1 MVETNNEDTSESIV
15 FVYLWSLC
23 EIWLTDAGLEVTV
36 PDP

>member
-1 MVETNNEDTSESIV
+1 MVETNYEDTSESIV

-23 EIWLTDAGLEVTV
+23 EICLTDEGLDATV